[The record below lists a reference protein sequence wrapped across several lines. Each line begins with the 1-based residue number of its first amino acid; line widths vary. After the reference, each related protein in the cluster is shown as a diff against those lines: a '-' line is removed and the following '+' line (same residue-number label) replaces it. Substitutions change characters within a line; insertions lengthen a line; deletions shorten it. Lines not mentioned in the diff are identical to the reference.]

1 MTHRKARARLGLLG
15 ALVTAIAV
23 VVATVSFQTTA
34 LAAPAAA
41 ATAPASTVPAWS
53 SNFTNFHTSG
63 WNSSWGLTSDTQQ
76 CQGASGAFTCN
87 WGYGNMQPVS
97 DSTAPGGG
105 QALKVTYPANSGPP
119 SCFLTVSGC
128 VLGGG
133 QFYQD
138 LTTNGQ
144 SALAQSPS
152 LDLKYYY
159 NFPVGFDFGKKT
171 AGKMPGLWG
180 GGIPGCESGG
190 QHCAQGWSTRYMWRG
205 GSSSAPSGELYF
217 YTASGSGFG
226 ADLCL
231 GNWTFPAD
239 GKWHSIEQLVNI
251 QTGSITI
258 WSDGKNVCQQTEPMP
273 GAFSGVFFSTFH
285 GGHDT
290 TWSPSHTTTDEFA
303 DFSLSTDGP
312 QTGQA
317 TSPATPTNPTATATS
332 SSTIALSW
340 SEVNNS
346 DPAASYKV
354 YEGTNV
360 VATVTGTSATIT
372 GLAPGSTHTYT
383 VTAVDSAGVESSH
396 SVAATATTPN
406 TTTQPAVPVSPVVTG
421 TTSSSV
427 SLSWTENNNSDPAA
441 SYKVYEGSTVVATPS
456 TTSATITGL
465 AAGSTHTYTVS
476 AVDAAGNESAQSASV
491 TATTQ
496 SGATPAVPTGLKV
509 SSTTSS
515 SISLSWTENNNS
527 DPAASYRVYEGSN
540 VVATSTT
547 TGATISG
554 LAAGSS
560 HAYTVTAVD
569 SAGGESGH
577 SGSVTGIT
585 SGGGGGSLSVSLAK
599 TKDWGSG
606 YTDTGTLTNTGS
618 SSVTGWNVQFDLD
631 ATENIES
638 TSGVSYSCSAH
649 HCTLT
654 NLSSDATLAPGAK
667 LTFQFSGDYPDGGH
681 YIAPTNV
688 AAYPLGAQLSPAT
701 PTGLTVTG
709 TTTSSISLS
718 WTETNNNDPAASY
731 KVSEGGSVVATVT
744 GTSATITGLT
754 PGSTHTYAVTAVDA
768 AGNGS
773 GQSAPVT
780 ATTQNQTT
788 VPAVP
793 TGVSVTGTTNSSVG
807 LSWTENNNS
816 DPAASYKVYE
826 GGVVVATSTTTSAT
840 VSSLTACTSYT
851 FAVTALDSAGNE
863 SGQSTPVNV
872 TTAGCTTAPAT
883 PTGLSVTG
891 TNNSSISLSWT
902 ETNNSDPAASYRV
915 YEGSNVVTTSPSTS
929 ATVSGLA
936 PNTSHTYT
944 VTAVDAA
951 GVESPAHSNSVTATT
966 TNGPGFTQ
974 SLIDSAVAA
983 PLFAWA
989 APTSSVPRPGTNP
1002 INIGESKVV
1011 YYLATVDKLDP
1022 GAAAT
1027 NGTTVDSAL
1036 LAQVRSMIA
1045 GGHEPDAD
1053 GGLEMWGQA
1062 PVAQALLL
1070 LKNGPAWNELTSAEQ
1085 NKVNLLEAAMGYG
1098 SNYTYNDANNF
1109 SSGICGFGNFSKS
1122 NNPNYRDGGVDTE
1135 IAAIEYFGAS
1145 TWDSMLT
1152 SFNDSSFT
1160 SQLNAAGLTNA
1171 GQCFAAVGSGGNSAI
1186 QHPFVYQGHHSS
1198 DLMGIWSTIAGNT
1211 FDKTAQST
1219 VGAAHIADGTT
1230 SPYDGQCCM
1239 GHEFNSTDS
1248 SGLRSSSLYT
1258 FEGWM
1263 NVTGSRV
1270 SMMTLGNF
1278 NMASAST
1285 EPQYHIGTL
1294 DLKYKLDH
1302 GYICQ
1307 ALNQNQ
1313 LLVDD
1318 HGNPASDGPNTKGFL
1333 YDWDAYTVAGT
1344 PGS

>member
-1 MTHRKARARLGLLG
+1 M
-15 ALVTAIAV
+15 
-23 VVATVSFQTTA
+23 
-34 LAAPAAA
+34 
-41 ATAPASTVPAWS
+41 PAWTG
-53 SNFTNFHTSG
+53 NFNNFHTSG
-63 WNSSWGLTSDTQQ
+63 WNSSWGLTSDSQQ
-76 CQGASGAFTCN
+76 CAGASGSFGCN
-87 WGYGNMQPVS
+87 WGYGNMQAVS

-128 VLGGG
+128 KLGGG

-152 LDLKYYY
+152 LDLKYDY

-180 GGIPGCESGG
+180 GGVPGCESGG

-217 YTASGSGFG
+217 YTSSGSGFG

-273 GAFSGVFFSTFH
+273 GAHSGVFFSTFH

-290 TWSPSHTTTDEFA
+290 SWSPSKTTTDEFA
-303 DFSLSTDGP
+303 NFTLSTDGP
-312 QTGQA
+312 QTA
-317 TSPATPTNPTATATS
+317 TAGSPSAPTNVTATATS
-332 SSTIALSW
+332 GSSIALSW
-340 SEVNNS
+340 SEANNG
-346 DPAASYKV
+346 DPAVSYKV
-354 YEGTNV
+354 YEGGNV
-360 VATVTGTSATIT
+360 VATPTGTSATIS
-372 GLAPGSTHTYT
+372 GLTPGSTHTYT
-383 VTAVDSAGVESSH
+383 VTALDASGVESGH
-396 SVAATATTPN
+396 SASATATTPN
-406 TTTQPAVPVSPVVTG
+406 TTNTPATPTGLAVSGTTSSSVSLSWTESNNSDPAASYNVYEGSTVVATSTTSNATVTGLTPGSTHTYTVTAADSAGNESAHSGSVIATTPNGTTPATPSGLAVSG

-441 SYKVYEGSTVVATPS
+441 SYNVYEGSTVVATS
-456 TTSATITGL
+456 TTTSATM
-465 AAGSTHTYTVS
+465 
-476 AVDAAGNESAQSASV
+476 
-491 TATTQ
+491 
-496 SGATPAVPTGLKV
+496 
-509 SSTTSS
+509 
-515 SISLSWTENNNS
+515 
-527 DPAASYRVYEGSN
+527 
-540 VVATSTT
+540 
-547 TGATISG
+547 SG

-560 HAYTVTAVD
+560 HTYTVTAVD

-577 SGSVTGIT
+577 SASVTAIT
-585 SGGGGGSLSVSLAK
+585 SGGGGGGLSVSLAK

-606 YTDTGTLTNTGS
+606 YTDTGTLTNTSGS
-618 SSVTGWNVQFDLD
+618 AITGWNVQFDLD
-631 ATENIES
+631 PSENIES
-638 TSGVSYSCSAH
+638 SSGVSYSCSAH

-654 NLSSDATLAPGAK
+654 NVSSDATIAAGAK
-667 LTFQFSGDYPDGGH
+667 LTFQFSGDYGSH

-688 AAYPLGAQLSPAT
+688 AAFALGSTLSPAT

-709 TTTSSISLS
+709 TTTSSISLA
-718 WTETNNNDPAASY
+718 WTENNNSDPAASY
-731 KVSEGGSVVATVT
+731 TVSEGGAVVATVT
-744 GTSATITGLT
+744 ATSVTISGLT

-780 ATTQNQTT
+780 ATTQTQT
-788 VPAVP
+788 
-793 TGVSVTGTTNSSVG
+793 GNS
-807 LSWTENNNS
+807 
-816 DPAASYKVYE
+816 
-826 GGVVVATSTTTSAT
+826 
-840 VSSLTACTSYT
+840 
-851 FAVTALDSAGNE
+851 
-863 SGQSTPVNV
+863 
-872 TTAGCTTAPAT
+872 PAT
-883 PTGLSVTG
+883 PSGLSVTG
-891 TNNSSISLSWT
+891 TTSSSISLSWT

-915 YEGSNVVTTSPSTS
+915 YEGSNVVTTSTATT

-936 PNTSHTYT
+936 AGSSHTYT
-944 VTAVDAA
+944 VTALDSS
-951 GVESPAHSNSVTATT
+951 GVESPGHSNSVTATT
-966 TNGPGFTQ
+966 SGGGGPAFTQ

-989 APTSSVPRPGTNP
+989 APTSAVPRPGTNP
-1002 INIGESKVV
+1002 ANIGEAKVV
-1011 YYLATVDKLDP
+1011 YYLAVVDKVAP
-1022 GAAAT
+1022 GTTAT
-1027 NGTTVDSAL
+1027 NGTSVDSAL
-1036 LAQVRSMIA
+1036 LAQVRSMIS
-1045 GGHEPDAD
+1045 GGKEPDAD

-1070 LKNGPAWNELTSAEQ
+1070 LKNGPGWSKLTSAEQ

-1098 SNYTYNDANNF
+1098 SNYTYNDANSF
-1109 SSGICGFGNFSKS
+1109 SSGICGFGNFSKT

-1135 IAAIEYFGAS
+1135 IAAIQYFGAS

-1152 SFNDSSFT
+1152 GFNDATVT
-1160 SQLNAAGLTNA
+1160 SQLNAAGLTSA

-1186 QHPFVYQGHHSS
+1186 QHPFLYQGHHSS

-1211 FDKTAQST
+1211 FDQTAKST
-1219 VGAAHIADGTT
+1219 VSPAHIADNTT

-1248 SGLRSSSLYT
+1248 SGLRSSALYT

-1278 NMASAST
+1278 NAASAST
-1285 EPQYHIGTL
+1285 EKQFHIGTL

-1302 GYICQ
+1302 GYISQ
-1307 ALNQNQ
+1307 ALNQNL

-1318 HGNPASDGPNTKGFL
+1318 HGNPATDGPNVKGFL